1 MPDPSRFS
9 LGDFRLRIDPLLL
22 PQLTFPEPYVQR
34 GFLEAVTA
42 TPPAEDG
49 SITLVPG
56 LNIPKGVLAGLA
68 SFLSGY
74 ASNAPVQ
81 FLDGIRL
88 STDHLNKG
96 FSITG
101 LNWQVPSGISVLLDP
116 ERKLVGFRLEGRW

>member
-1 MPDPSRFS
+1 MS
-9 LGDFRLRIDPLLL
+9 
-22 PQLTFPEPYVQR
+22 PQLFPDVRFPPPHLQR
-34 GFLEAVTA
+34 DLLRAIEA
-42 TPPAEDG
+42 TPPGDDG

-74 ASNAPVQ
+74 AVNAPVQ

-96 FSITG
+96 LSMAG
-101 LNWQVPSGISVLLDP
+101 LRWQAPAGISVLFDP
-116 ERKLVGFRLEGRW
+116 DQMLLGFRIEGSC